1 VQYWSTT
8 LSSEHNGDG
17 VPVQLVVGYLIN
29 LTMGAIHKCTMMIP
43 TPRAFIKAAI
53 GTIRME
59 GTVSRIDGT
68 MTPDWGHNL
77 IHWGVHESFHR
88 ITVWFR
94 GRTWVCM
101 IVLERGCSGSGKRRW
116 LMG

>member
-1 VQYWSTT
+1 LTVGSFGSFLPTPFLAVYSGSKAFVQYWSTT

-29 LTMGAIHKCTMMIP
+29 LTMGEIHKCTMMIP

-68 MTPDWGHNL
+68 MTLDWGHDL
-77 IHWGVHESFHR
+77 IHCGVDESFHR
-88 ITVWFR
+88 ITV
-94 GRTWVCM
+94 
-101 IVLERGCSGSGKRRW
+101 
-116 LMG
+116 